1 MMNLENVLLG
11 LGPSVGIQVM
21 PIISALRRLRQEDLE
36 FKAGLGCIVRS
47 CVKKKKKGRCQWLIS
62 EILATQ
68 EAQIGSIMVQSQPR
82 KIVHKFTGP
91 YLENT

>member
-47 CVKKKKKGRCQWLIS
+47 CVKKKKKAGVS
-62 EILATQ
+62 
-68 EAQIGSIMVQSQPR
+68 GS
-82 KIVHKFTGP
+82 
-91 YLENT
+91 YLKS

>member
-47 CVKKKKKGRCQWLIS
+47 CVKKKKKRQVSVAHI
-62 EILATQ
+62 
-68 EAQIGSIMVQSQPR
+68 
-82 KIVHKFTGP
+82 
-91 YLENT
+91 